1 MTFDIQKVRGLNPL
15 WHHNVLQKKICS
27 GRHLTPELRNSNW
40 TGARR
45 RTTVRRRFF
54 GCAVQLFKNG
64 FQGLIVGQIQ
74 DGSGPERPACV
85 PGLVCSTLRGLLDV
99 RFTCDRVFFLFC
111 QSENHLRTP
120 SDWESVQRSSSWT
133 RLTEDVGIRTRGGA
147 EMSHRSHMFCH
158 CTRCDLL
165 QTLCALYNFP
175 AWNSLNGRFHCTC
188 ADRCRSQHGRPQTA
202 MSHDDVT
209 ALSLWVFVTDLQL
222 CFLVLCFFFFFS
234 SVCFRDTFTAVWT
247 STWVLRHH
255 DAVSSPVLIGR
266 SVLWVLSSCGA
277 SALRLSLDPSAPS
290 PPELSADD
298 TTCALK
304 KRCSLRRVWSEA
316 AAQGAESLMDHVS
329 NLSRKCSLSYIWAAV
344 LQKII
349 KNEKWWKSF
358 LRLCSGTSLG
368 WNCPKV
374 VNE

>member
-1 MTFDIQKVRGLNPL
+1 MTYFRYCVLSIIFQHEIL
-15 WHHNVLQKKICS
+15 WTAGFTAHVQTGAGHNTDALRLRWVMMMSQLSASECLLQICS
-27 GRHLTPELRNSNW
+27 FVFW
-40 TGARR
+40 
-45 RTTVRRRFF
+45 F
-54 GCAVQLFKNG
+54 CA
-64 FQGLIVGQIQ
+64 
-74 DGSGPERPACV
+74 
-85 PGLVCSTLRGLLDV
+85 
-99 RFTCDRVFFLFC
+99 
-111 QSENHLRTP
+111 
-120 SDWESVQRSSSWT
+120 SSS
-133 RLTEDVGIRTRGGA
+133 
-147 EMSHRSHMFCH
+147 SS
-158 CTRCDLL
+158 L
-165 QTLCALYNFP
+165 QSA
-175 AWNSLNGRFHCTC
+175 
-188 ADRCRSQHGRPQTA
+188 
-202 MSHDDVT
+202 
-209 ALSLWVFVTDLQL
+209 
-222 CFLVLCFFFFFS
+222 
-234 SVCFRDTFTAVWT
+234 RDTFTAVWT